1 MRDFK
6 PKFTIKDPEKFQND
20 RAKMGN
26 FILEGMDTTGGT
38 DVDWLI
44 EHRGGFIIMENKS
57 FFNDKISIPWGQ
69 MIAFEKLYD
78 KLNSDGKCHFLFFG
92 YDDIDF
98 KNRDSV
104 IWYFEMKDWKSKS
117 VPFTRGKEHN
127 KYLVNR
133 KDMKSITLK
142 EYRDLM
148 EEFWKEFEQS

>member
-44 EHRGGFIIMENKS
+44 EHRGGFIIMENKG
-57 FFNDKISIPWGQ
+57 FFNDTISIPWGQ

-117 VPFTRGKEHN
+117 VPFTRSKEHN

-133 KDMKSITLK
+133 NDMKSITLK
-142 EYRDLM
+142 KYRDLM
-148 EEFWKEFEQS
+148 EEFWKEFEQ

>member
-1 MRDFK
+1 MRAFK
-6 PKFTIKDPEKFQND
+6 PKHTIKDPEKFQTD

-44 EHRGGFIIMENKS
+44 EHRGGFIIMENKG

-117 VPFTRGKEHN
+117 VPFTRSKEHN
-127 KYLVNR
+127 KYLVSRN
-133 KDMKSITLK
+133 DMKSITLK
-142 EYRDLM
+142 KYRDLM
-148 EEFWKEFEQS
+148 EEFWKEFEQN

>member
-1 MRDFK
+1 MRAFK
-6 PKFTIKDPEKFQND
+6 PKFTIKDPEKFQTD

-44 EHRGGFIIMENKS
+44 EHRGGFIIMENKG

-117 VPFTRGKEHN
+117 VPFTRSKEHN
-127 KYLVNR
+127 KYLVSRN
-133 KDMKSITLK
+133 DMKSITLK
-142 EYRDLM
+142 KYRDLM
-148 EEFWKEFEQS
+148 EEFWKEFEQ

>member
-1 MRDFK
+1 M
-6 PKFTIKDPEKFQND
+6 T
-20 RAKMGN
+20 
-26 FILEGMDTTGGT
+26 
-38 DVDWLI
+38 
-44 EHRGGFIIMENKS
+44 
-57 FFNDKISIPWGQ
+57 
-69 MIAFEKLYD
+69 LYD

-117 VPFTRGKEHN
+117 VPFTRSKEHN

-148 EEFWKEFEQS
+148 EEFWKEFEQ

>member
-1 MRDFK
+1 MRAFK
-6 PKFTIKDPEKFQND
+6 PKFTIKDPEKFQTD

-44 EHRGGFIIMENKS
+44 EHRGGFIIMENKG

-92 YDDIDF
+92 YDEIDL

-117 VPFTRGKEHN
+117 VPFTRSKEHN

-133 KDMKSITLK
+133 NDMKSITLK
-142 EYRDLM
+142 KYRDLM